1 VRSAV
6 ALVLGTS
13 TGGVGAHVAWLT
25 EGLFGDGWPVRV
37 CGPRQTGELFGFS
50 RLGADFRPV
59 QIAGVLRDPVAVI
72 RLRRALAGSA
82 LVHAHGLRAGTV
94 AALAGSGLGG
104 QRRPLVVSWHN
115 AVIAT
120 PGARRR
126 LLAAGER
133 FVARSATITLAASPD
148 LASRVREL
156 GGRDV
161 RFAPVAAKLV
171 APARPPAEVRR
182 ELGVAAGRPLVVCV
196 GRLHPQKAH
205 DVLIRA
211 AARWREFGPVVVIAG
226 DGPSQGELQDLITRE
241 LAPVRL
247 LGRREDVADLLG
259 AADLVVLASRWE
271 ARSLA
276 AQESMAA
283 GRALVTTAVGG
294 TAALVGDGAV
304 LVAADD
310 VDGLDAAVRG
320 LLADPARRAELGA
333 RARRQA
339 ASWPTPDDT
348 LAQVE
353 AVYRELLGE
362 PG

>member
-1 VRSAV
+1 MRPAV

-13 TGGVGAHVAWLT
+13 TGGVGAHVAALT
-25 EGLFGDGWPVRV
+25 EGLVGDGWPVRV
-37 CGPRQTGELFGFS
+37 CGPRETDELFGFS
-50 RLGADFRPV
+50 RLGADFLPV
-59 QIAGVLRDPVAVI
+59 HIAGAARDPVAVI
-72 RLRRALAGSA
+72 RLRGALAGSA

-94 AALAGSGLGG
+94 AALAG
-104 QRRPLVVSWHN
+104 RRPLVVSWHN
-115 AVIAT
+115 AVLGG

-133 FVARSATITLAASPD
+133 FVARGATITLAASQD
-148 LASRVREL
+148 LAARAREL

-161 RFAPVAAKLV
+161 RFAPVAATLA
-171 APARPPAEVRR
+171 APTRPPAEVRR
-182 ELGVAAGRPLVVCV
+182 ELCVADGRPLVVCV

-211 AARWREFGPVVVIAG
+211 AARWREFAPVVVIAG
-226 DGPSQGELQDLITRE
+226 DGPLQGELQTLIAHE
-241 LAPVRL
+241 QAPVSL
-247 LGRREDVADLLG
+247 LGRRGDVADLLG

-271 ARSLA
+271 ARSLV
-276 AQESMAA
+276 AQESMTA
-283 GRALVTTAVGG
+283 GRALVATAVGG
-294 TAALVGDGAV
+294 MPALVGDGAM

-310 VDGLDAAVRG
+310 VDALDAAVRG
-320 LLADPARRAELGA
+320 LLADPARRAELGE

-339 ASWPTPDDT
+339 ASWPTQADT

-362 PG
+362 NG